1 MLQSLAPAPCATRPR
16 LTSRVGGFLVLALLV
31 VAACGTNPGAAS
43 TGPGAARTASPEAV
57 ASEAPASPLPSPSR
71 SPRPAATTHATT
83 AAPTVKSFWAAVTR
97 GLTAAGHLQVTISG
111 PNPGV
116 LRYQPAASATLASGQ
131 IGFVCVGGAAYDGQ
145 SGFARVPGPWVC
157 GAGALVSSFRKI
169 GEPADSWNA
178 SSPTDAAIT
187 ESVGMAS
194 DGSWTWSYAGTS
206 VFLGGKVSVRV
217 SLDPKSGRIL
227 TARRVD
233 PTGTTTY
240 AFDYS
245 LAFPVL
251 AVPR

>member
-1 MLQSLAPAPCATRPR
+1 MLQPSAPAISAGHPR
-16 LTSRVGGFLVLALLV
+16 LTSRVGGFLVLAALV
-31 VAACGTNPGAAS
+31 VAACGGSPSAAP
-43 TGPGAARTASPEAV
+43 TGFGPAVTASPAAV
-57 ASEAPASPLPSPSR
+57 ASEAPASALPSPSR
-71 SPRPAATTHATT
+71 SPRPAATAHATA

-116 LRYQPAASATLASGQ
+116 LRYQPTASATLANGQ
-131 IGFVCVGGAAYDGQ
+131 VGFVCLGGAAFDGQ
-145 SGFARVPGPWVC
+145 SGFARVPGSWVC

-187 ESVGMAS
+187 ESVGVAS
-194 DGSWTWSYAGTS
+194 DGTWTWTYAGTS
-206 VFLGGKVSVRV
+206 VFLGGKVSARG

-227 TARRVD
+227 AARRVD

-240 AFDYS
+240 AFDYG
-245 LAFPVL
+245 LAFPAL
-251 AVPR
+251 GVPG

>member
-1 MLQSLAPAPCATRPR
+1 MLRHTPSIVPR
-16 LTSRVGGFLVLALLV
+16 SRVGGLVLLV
-31 VAACGTNPGAAS
+31 AITAGACSAGPGLAP
-43 TGPGAARTASPEAV
+43 TGPGAAFTASPAAV
-57 ASEAPASPLPSPSR
+57 ASEASASPLPSPSR
-71 SPRPAATTHATT
+71 SARPAATAHATA
-83 AAPTVKSFWAAVTR
+83 AAPTVKSFWAAVSR

-116 LRYQPAASATLASGQ
+116 LRYQPTASATLANGQ
-131 IGFVCVGGAAYDGQ
+131 IGFVCVGGAAFDGQ
-145 SGFARVPGPWVC
+145 SGFARVPGAWVC

-178 SSPTDAAIT
+178 ASPTDAAIT
-187 ESVGMAS
+187 ESVGVAS
-194 DGSWTWSYAGTS
+194 DGTWTWSYGGTS

-245 LAFPVL
+245 LAFPAL

>member
-1 MLQSLAPAPCATRPR
+1 M
-16 LTSRVGGFLVLALLV
+16 TSRVGGFLVLAVLV
-31 VAACGTNPGAAS
+31 LAACGANPSAAP
-43 TGPGAARTASPEAV
+43 TGPGAAFTASPAAL
-57 ASEAPASPLPSPSR
+57 ASEASASPLPSPSR
-71 SPRPAATTHATT
+71 SPRPAATAHATA
-83 AAPTVKSFWAAVTR
+83 AAPTVKSFWAAVSR

-116 LRYQPAASATLASGQ
+116 LRYQPTASATLANGQ
-131 IGFVCVGGAAYDGQ
+131 IGFVCVGGAAFDGQ
-145 SGFARVPGPWVC
+145 SGFARVLGAWVC

-178 SSPTDAAIT
+178 ASPTDAAIT
-187 ESVGMAS
+187 ESVGVAS
-194 DGSWTWSYAGTS
+194 DGTWTWSYGGTS

-233 PTGTTTY
+233 PIGTTTY

-245 LAFPVL
+245 LAFPAL